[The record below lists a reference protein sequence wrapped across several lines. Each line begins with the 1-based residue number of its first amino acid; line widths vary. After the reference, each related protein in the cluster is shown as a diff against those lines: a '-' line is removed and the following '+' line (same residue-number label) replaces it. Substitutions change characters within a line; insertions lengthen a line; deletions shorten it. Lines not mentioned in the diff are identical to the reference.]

1 MDPSRPESLL
11 RISSPKTAA
20 DLQQFV
26 CAANWMRCCIPEF
39 NKVTAVLSEV
49 LEEAYLHAG
58 KRTKRAIAKLSL
70 REHTSWNTAH
80 EKAFQD
86 VKNALYNAATLA
98 HPDPQKLLFIFT
110 DASETHWAG
119 VLTQIPPE
127 DRDLPFDDQR
137 HGALSFLSGSFKGS
151 SSRWSTPEKE
161 AFAFFESISRLDYMI
176 LRPEGF
182 HLFKDH
188 KNLIYIF
195 NPVATNPHIAK
206 HVANKIERWAMT
218 MSAFK
223 YTISH
228 ITGEIIAGR
237 I

>member
-1 MDPSRPESLL
+1 MLVSFSRHSALYFELCRANNIKLHARKCHLFLTTVNWCGRLISAEGVRMDPSRLESLL

-127 DRDLPFDDQR
+127 DRDLPF
-137 HGALSFLSGSFKGS
+137 
-151 SSRWSTPEKE
+151 E
-161 AFAFFESISRLDYMI
+161 
-176 LRPEGF
+176 
-182 HLFKDH
+182 DH

-223 YTISH
+223 
-228 ITGEIIAGR
+228 
-237 I
+237 

>member
-1 MDPSRPESLL
+1 MDPSRLESLL

-86 VKNALYNAATLA
+86 VQNALYNAATLA

-127 DRDLPFDDQR
+127 DRDLPF
-137 HGALSFLSGSFKGS
+137 
-151 SSRWSTPEKE
+151 E
-161 AFAFFESISRLDYMI
+161 
-176 LRPEGF
+176 
-182 HLFKDH
+182 DH